1 MARKKDQEARR
12 LALGEAVRRAVLTRG
27 LEGVRLRDIAEEAGV
42 TPAAVLYYGDVDAL
56 TYDTYQQAIER
67 FSLDR
72 ERVAEQ
78 FPDARDRLRASIDH
92 GVASGPD
99 DELVR
104 LLFEFWPR
112 SLRDP
117 KAAVLD
123 SSLQERQIAVYS
135 AIFVLGDAQGHFTL
149 DRPAAPAGRQHRR
162 HGGRLSDGNT
172 VGSAHAR
179 RGEGLPALLRPG
191 GHRLRSRRCAVT
203 PALPVAPFHPR
214 LAVYGVSNGSLTT
227 SSDIRAR

>member
-1 MARKKDQEARR
+1 VARKKDQEARR

-78 FPDARDRLRASIDH
+78 FADARDRLRASIDH
-92 GVASGPD
+92 GVASGPG

-135 AIFVLGDAQGHFTL
+135 AIFVLGTAQGHFTL
-149 DRPAAPAGRQHRR
+149 TDPPRLLAGNMVAMEDGYQMEILSGRR
-162 HGGRLSDGNT
+162 TRDEVKACLHSY
-172 VGSAHAR
+172 AR
-179 RGEGLPALLRPG
+179 
-191 GHRLRSRRCAVT
+191 AVT
-203 PALPVAPFHPR
+203 GCDIGGAP
-214 LAVYGVSNGSLTT
+214 
-227 SSDIRAR
+227 